1 MIFGPIVVLVL
12 SPSGKTNESDNHG
25 ISKDLR
31 CPVTVSSSVGRI
43 CAPLLQSE
51 VTALSWVAVLW
62 SLAWFAV
69 ECSAVKPS
77 WWNSLW
83 TLFAL
88 FLVIFVQV
96 CPLSDAIVFNKLTF
110 EPWKWRNQQYL
121 IGHCVLP
128 RPESAVW
135 REIRGLGD
143 LDNERS
149 VWHQA
154 RGQELEDEYW
164 SLCRLHGHHYGIL

>member
-83 TLFAL
+83 TLFAPFLL
-88 FLVIFVQV
+88 FFARFRV
-96 CPLSDAIVFNKLTF
+96 CGRANIHPLL
-110 EPWKWRNQQYL
+110 
-121 IGHCVLP
+121 
-128 RPESAVW
+128 
-135 REIRGLGD
+135 
-143 LDNERS
+143 
-149 VWHQA
+149 
-154 RGQELEDEYW
+154 
-164 SLCRLHGHHYGIL
+164 